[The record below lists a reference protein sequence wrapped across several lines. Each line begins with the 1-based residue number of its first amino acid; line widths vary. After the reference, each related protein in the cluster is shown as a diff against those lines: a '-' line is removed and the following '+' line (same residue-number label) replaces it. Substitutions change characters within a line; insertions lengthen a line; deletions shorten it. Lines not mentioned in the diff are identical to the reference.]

1 MTAQRNVEIY
11 SAGCAVCEDAIKMV
25 RDLACDSWKVTVR
38 DMTHP
43 KVAEQAQR
51 LGIRSVPAV
60 VIDGRLAD
68 CCGAGL
74 DAEVLKQ
81 AGLGQPL

>member
-11 SAGCAVCEDAIKMV
+11 SAGCAVCVDAIQMV
-25 RDLACDSWKVTVR
+25 RGLACDSCEITVR
-38 DMTHP
+38 DMTRP
-43 KVAEQAQR
+43 EVAEQAKR

-68 CCGAGL
+68 CCSAGIDPEAL
-74 DAEVLKQ
+74 RK
-81 AGLGQPL
+81 AGLGRPL

>member
-11 SAGCAVCEDAIKMV
+11 SAGCAVCEDAIATV
-25 RDLACDSWKVTVR
+25 RDLACDACEVTVR
-38 DMTHP
+38 DMTQP
-43 KVAEQAQR
+43 EVAEQAQR

-60 VIDGRLAD
+60 VIDGRLAA
-68 CCGAGL
+68 CCGTGL
-74 DAEVLKQ
+74 DTAALKQ

>member
-11 SAGCAVCEDAIKMV
+11 SAGCAVCEDAIAV
-25 RDLACDSWKVTVR
+25 VCDLACDACEVTVR
-38 DMTHP
+38 DMTQP

-74 DAEVLKQ
+74 DAEALKK